1 MNQCYTQVKLAIGL
15 VLFLACNGVWAQPQ
29 SQNQTARQALVEMF
43 FSKTPGTF
51 LEHLPVATRAALE
64 KSGALPAMQQYA
76 GLMNQM
82 QMQNKNVQFFETGPV
97 LFSTDDPKTGQ
108 KFDILV
114 EKDVLHGDR
123 DDIEVSFQTYKDGKP
138 QQAPFMPRLTFDMR
152 TESGMWTLNE
162 LDLLVRVPLADPEF
176 LKTITEG
183 VKSRLAAANMQAR
196 PTFASQDEMPR
207 QQFASDTLVLNA
219 MRSIL
224 AAEKT
229 YASTYTAVGYT
240 CSLSDLDG
248 FGGGTPNEHQAM
260 LIHSGLASGKR
271 YGYVFTVSN
280 CGGNPA
286 KTFTLTAVP
295 NGNSF
300 GRKAYCADQS
310 GALRSSADG
319 NAANCASGGAPVQ

>member
-1 MNQCYTQVKLAIGL
+1 MNQCYTQVKLTITL
-15 VLFLACNGVWAQPQ
+15 MLLLACNSLWAQPQ
-29 SQNQTARQALVEMF
+29 PENQTARQALIEMF

-64 KSGALPAMQQYA
+64 KSGALPALQQYA
-76 GLMNQM
+76 GLMSQM
-82 QMQNKNVQFFETGPV
+82 QTQNKHVQFFESGPV

-108 KFDILV
+108 KFDIVV
-114 EKDVLHGDR
+114 EKDSLHGDR
-123 DDIEVSFQTYKDGKP
+123 DDIEVSFQGYNDG
-138 QQAPFMPRLTFDMR
+138 QVQRVPFMPRLTFAMK
-152 TESGMWTLNE
+152 TESGVWTLNE
-162 LDLLVRVPLADPEF
+162 FDVLVRVPLADPVF
-176 LKTITEG
+176 LKTITDG
-183 VKSRLAAANMQAR
+183 VKSRLAAATLQAH
-196 PTFASQDEMPR
+196 PTLTSQDEMPR

-248 FGGGTPNEHQAM
+248 FGGGAPNEHQAM

-271 YGYVFTVSN
+271 YGYVFSVSN

-295 NGNSF
+295 NNTTF

-310 GALRSSADG
+310 GAIRSSADG
-319 NAANCASGGAPVQ
+319 SAANCSSGGTPVQ